1 MIHVPTAFFI
11 FGAVAFLFAIKMAA
25 DGIGRGEASKVLI
38 WWCVT
43 FLCLAGAS
51 LIMALRPFD
60 PVGGR
65 SGLPSLLLLAG
76 FGLAWRGVSTFA
88 GTRAPWGLV
97 VLGPLIW
104 LAAWSQGV
112 FADDGHRLILVSI
125 VVIFYMT
132 ASGWTLITRGGGLR
146 SARQAGMVCFFHAGV
161 QVLRIITVLWLVSPT
176 EPINMAGFPAILFV
190 FEAVLMLVALGYLF
204 LTLSR
209 ERGEQMLLAAA
220 QTDFLTGVSNRRGF
234 SSEAER
240 LLAAADFPAR
250 EDVLLL
256 CDLDHFKAVNDAYGH
271 AFGDEVLTLFCRVA
285 ERHIT
290 KSDLLGRLGGEE
302 FAILMRGNDRL
313 TAARRADALRAEFEI
328 AALGM
333 PSKPQGITVSIGLSS
348 TELGRDLAD
357 LLRRADNALYRAKA
371 RGRNRVV
378 SSDGQTEGGPAVAAP
393 STEARAVQRQLES
406 VRIP

>member
-1 MIHVPTAFFI
+1 M
-11 FGAVAFLFAIKMAA
+11 
-25 DGIGRGEASKVLI
+25 
-38 WWCVT
+38 
-43 FLCLAGAS
+43 
-51 LIMALRPFD
+51 
-60 PVGGR
+60 
-65 SGLPSLLLLAG
+65 
-76 FGLAWRGVSTFA
+76 
-88 GTRAPWGLV
+88 
-97 VLGPLIW
+97 
-104 LAAWSQGV
+104 
-112 FADDGHRLILVSI
+112 
-125 VVIFYMT
+125 
-132 ASGWTLITRGGGLR
+132 
-146 SARQAGMVCFFHAGV
+146 
-161 QVLRIITVLWLVSPT
+161 RIITVLWLVSPT

-393 STEARAVQRQLES
+393 STEASPPPPAQSSPAVA
-406 VRIP
+406 V